1 MSITPKIRRLLTQ
14 AFDDPSLDAFC
25 QDYFPSVYDR
35 FSRGMQK
42 GEKITILLDHCR
54 RIANGFEVL
63 RQAAYNLYEVNGL
76 QSDEL
81 KDLVDEIGK
90 LLGEQSVGTPDWVTT
105 TPTPTQSS
113 DFKQIKLR
121 TLENRLHTLI
131 KQYEAANQQLN
142 STLAAADKVA
152 IEQQIKNL
160 EQEIQMVEDEIDQFK
175 R

>member
-1 MSITPKIRRLLTQ
+1 MSITPKIRRLFTQ
-14 AFDDPSLDAFC
+14 VFDNPSLDAFC
-25 QDYFPSVYDR
+25 QDYFSAVDDR

-81 KDLVDEIGK
+81 KDLADEIGN
-90 LLGEQSVGTPDWVTT
+90 LIDEQSMGTTDWVTT
-105 TPTPTQSS
+105 TPPPTQSS

-121 TLENRLHTLI
+121 ALEKRLQTLI
-131 KQYEAANQQLN
+131 KQYEATNQQLN
-142 STLAAADKVA
+142 GILAAADKVA
-152 IEQQIKNL
+152 IEQQIKNF
-160 EQEIQMVEDEIDQFK
+160 EQEIQIIESEINQFK